1 MFTVSDNKTIKL
13 QARQLVRQSRPRA
26 VLVTGL
32 FLLILLVFAFLRAKL
47 SGVFDPVLLEPLKE
61 YYQASIEGDL
71 DHAME
76 IYQQWMET
84 SAAVRQPFFHQAI
97 TFAISIVSYV
107 LTAGYVIFIMNSV
120 RKSDPTVYNLLD
132 GFGQFLRVTILSFI
146 RSILVSIMASAI
158 VIAALIPLAVLEM
171 ILLSFPQQMIPF
183 LSVIL
188 FIPAC
193 VCVLLMIIVLL
204 LTFPYRFALF
214 NLLDNPAMRII
225 DSLALSRIMLKGNR
239 KRLFRLNLSFAGYI
253 LLSLL
258 FPPLLLWLIPR
269 IYSAWVILYDE
280 LKTAQFPQSDL
291 LDKIAEDRPE
301 DE

>member
-13 QARQLVRQSRPRA
+13 QARQLMRQSRPRP
-26 VLVTGL
+26 VLVTL
-32 FLLILLVFAFLRAKL
+32 LLLLILLVFAFLRAKL

-61 YYQASIEGDL
+61 YYQASFSGDPDL
-71 DHAME
+71 LME
-76 IYQQWMET
+76 RYQELLEISSGIQ
-84 SAAVRQPFFHQAI
+84 QPFFHQAI

-120 RKSDPTVYNLLD
+120 RKNDPTVYNLLD

-146 RSILVSIMASAI
+146 RSILISVMTFILAIM
-158 VIAALIPLAVLEM
+158 VLIPLVVLEM
-171 ILLSFPQQMIPF
+171 IIFSFPQQVIPF
-183 LSVIL
+183 LSAFL
-188 FIPAC
+188 FYPAC
-193 VCVLLMIIVLL
+193 VFALLMVIVLL

-214 NLLDNPAMRII
+214 NLLDNPAMRIF

-239 KRLFRLNLSFAGYI
+239 KRLFKLNLSFAGFI

-258 FPPLLLWLIPR
+258 FPPLLIWLIPY
-269 IYSAWVILYDE
+269 IHASWVILYDE
-280 LKTAQFPQSDL
+280 LKTAQFPQGDL
-291 LDKIAEDRPE
+291 LDTLGEDRPE